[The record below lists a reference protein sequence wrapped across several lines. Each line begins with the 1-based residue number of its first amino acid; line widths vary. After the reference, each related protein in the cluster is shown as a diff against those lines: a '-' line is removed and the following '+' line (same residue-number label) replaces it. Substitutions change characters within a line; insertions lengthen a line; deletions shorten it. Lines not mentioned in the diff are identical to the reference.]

1 MNFKD
6 LKEKYSTV
14 DVNCLDNHSLIVED
28 YIIRDSGDI
37 YISRTGWTT
46 GTTRPMSI
54 YTQIATERT
63 PEQID
68 MFLQAIL

>member
-6 LKEKYSTV
+6 LKEKYNT
-14 DVNCLDNHSLIVED
+14 LDINHPDEHSLIIED
-28 YIIRDSGDI
+28 YIIRDNGDI
-37 YISRTGWTT
+37 YLSRSGWTA
-46 GTTRPMSI
+46 GLTRPLSI
-54 YTQIATERT
+54 HTQIATDRT

>member
-14 DVNCLDNHSLIVED
+14 DVNYLDNHSLIVED

-46 GTTRPMSI
+46 GMIRPMSI